1 MVDQNINHMCLILH
15 FFFLELQQ
23 VGNSLLKVEQ
33 SPSMSMQKALS
44 PSLKALISDKLIKHS
59 DVGVKVA
66 LASCLS
72 ELTRITA
79 PDGPYDDHQMKVCL
93 IIFVVN

>member
-1 MVDQNINHMCLILH
+1 VLDII
-15 FFFLELQQ
+15 FFLELQQ
-23 VGNSLLKVEQ
+23 VGNSLSKVEQ
-33 SPSMSMQKALS
+33 SPSKCMLKALS
-44 PSLKALISDKLIKHS
+44 PSLKALVADKLIKHS
-59 DVGVKVA
+59 DVDVKVA
-66 LASCLS
+66 LAYCLS